1 MYHLGPSRH
10 HQDEH
15 FLQQAS
21 NSSSSTTSPP
31 SPLNSNQSGASS
43 SALFRPSVTVSV
55 VPSSV
60 SKPCVSSAA
69 ASTSLS
75 TEQGNT
81 GAPNKSMCIAGT
93 SRNRAVSRSSSCGK
107 PNNRPYAEVDEGSS
121 ATGEPLIEALIA
133 EPVLGIAPTRSGV
146 EAGSNNLALH
156 SNRSSPSVSIVAG
169 PSVSQAVVPR
179 PIVSEAVVT
188 GPSVLAASLVNE
200 ATVGP
205 RSNAVVIE
213 LNDRNVISF

>member
-1 MYHLGPSRH
+1 
-10 HQDEH
+10 
-15 FLQQAS
+15 
-21 NSSSSTTSPP
+21 
-31 SPLNSNQSGASS
+31 
-43 SALFRPSVTVSV
+43 
-55 VPSSV
+55 
-60 SKPCVSSAA
+60 
-69 ASTSLS
+69 
-75 TEQGNT
+75 
-81 GAPNKSMCIAGT
+81 MCIAGT

-146 EAGSNNLALH
+146 EAGSNNLALL